1 MMMVVKLAERLE
13 VMKVFLMVELKVDYL
28 EK

>member
-1 MMMVVKLAERLE
+1 MMMEVKLAERLE